1 MTSLVKTPMNGSLGF
16 SSEAVSEGARRATEE
31 MASEEAARRD
41 PEVVAI
47 AKRRQFSGSEKRR
60 LLAEADLCKAAG
72 ELGAFLRREHIYS
85 SMIAGWRKQLGAAD
99 QAALAPKKRGP
110 KPDASARQIQ
120 QLERDNARLRRKLGR
135 AELIIDAQ
143 KKLCVALGLPTADEP
158 SEDED
163 NDDEEP
169 ETDAEREAA
178 EENPLDG
185 HSPSGN
191 P

>member
-1 MTSLVKTPMNGSLGF
+1 MTSLLKCPTNGLSR
-16 SSEAVSEGARRATEE
+16 EAVSEVALMATRE

-41 PEVVAI
+41 PEVAAI

-60 LLAEADLCKAAG
+60 LLAEAERCKDAG
-72 ELGAFLRREHIYS
+72 TLGAFLRREHIYS
-85 SMIAGWRKQLGAAD
+85 SMISGWRKQIGMAN
-99 QAALAPKKRGP
+99 QAALAPKRRGP

-158 SEDED
+158 SED
-163 NDDEEP
+163 
-169 ETDAEREAA
+169 A
-178 EENPLDG
+178 
-185 HSPSGN
+185 
-191 P
+191 